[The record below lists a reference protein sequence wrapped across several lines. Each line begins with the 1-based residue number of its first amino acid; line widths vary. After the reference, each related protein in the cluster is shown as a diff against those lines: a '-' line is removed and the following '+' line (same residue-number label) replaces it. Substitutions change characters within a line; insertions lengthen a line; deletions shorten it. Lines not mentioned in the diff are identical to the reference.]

1 VGRLPGWGG
10 TASVAEPRSRRLTTL
25 LLGAAASALVVGG
38 LLLAGGALEASS
50 PPPDTGARA
59 APPPAIRVTG
69 PSGTSSPTSS
79 GTPSDAPSTP
89 ARPAPGLR
97 PQVLVVPAL
106 GVQARV
112 TPIRTE
118 DGALTPP
125 SDPQQVGWWSGG
137 ARPGA
142 AAGAA
147 VVTGHT
153 VHTGGGAFDD
163 LDSLAPGD
171 RVLVRSATDDLA
183 YRVASAEV
191 LSRDELARRSADLFG
206 GTGPPRLVLVTCEDW
221 DGTAYRSNVVVTAEP
236 VD

>member
-1 VGRLPGWGG
+1 M
-10 TASVAEPRSRRLTTL
+10 
-25 LLGAAASALVVGG
+25 
-38 LLLAGGALEASS
+38 
-50 PPPDTGARA
+50 
-59 APPPAIRVTG
+59 
-69 PSGTSSPTSS
+69 
-79 GTPSDAPSTP
+79 
-89 ARPAPGLR
+89 
-97 PQVLVVPAL
+97 LVVPAI
-106 GVQARV
+106 GVQAPV

-142 AAGAA
+142 AEGAA

-163 LDSLAPGD
+163 LDTLAPGD
-171 RVLVRSATDDLA
+171 RVLARSASGGLA
-183 YRVASAEV
+183 YRVASVEV
-191 LSRDELARRSADLFG
+191 LSRAELARRSADVFG
-206 GTGPPRLVLVTCEDW
+206 RTGPPRLVLITCEDW